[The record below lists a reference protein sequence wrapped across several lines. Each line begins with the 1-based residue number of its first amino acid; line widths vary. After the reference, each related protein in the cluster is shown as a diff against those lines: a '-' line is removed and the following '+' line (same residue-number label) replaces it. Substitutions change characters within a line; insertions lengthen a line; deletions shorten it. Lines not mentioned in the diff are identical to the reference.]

1 MKASTVYCTVTLQ
14 APSSKLVR
22 NVTVYLS
29 LFVTSRND
37 AERPHLPENLYLCVC
52 VCVLWGHTWK
62 YTAPTRGPRLST
74 CRHCW
79 FR

>member
-1 MKASTVYCTVTLQ
+1 MIHYCNMYLLVDNESQYCTVTLQ
-14 APSSKLVR
+14 APSSELVR

-52 VCVLWGHTWK
+52 VYVLWGHTWK
-62 YTAPTRGPRLST
+62 YTAPT
-74 CRHCW
+74 
-79 FR
+79 